1 MDDKSKI
8 EKVSKIKIIKEF
20 LSDKRNKAIVK
31 LGAYFIFFFVI
42 ILFIRLSNKEKNV
55 MSNSDIDLPPTITDG
70 IKNLK
75 QKSNFRYKLNYS
87 IVINNIENNIS
98 FDYDFE
104 NSVYK
109 ISNFKGENL
118 YNELL
123 LVSGEYFKDEYGWY
137 YVTESNKN
145 YMNYYLFDDLKLFSP
160 DNIYNYLLK
169 SNYQFKKED
178 LNNNIMINSII
189 SVEDFSLLNNNII
202 EDKGDIIIETTTN
215 NDGEESIML
224 NLTNYYKNID
234 NLNSYIVNI
243 EIN

>member
-1 MDDKSKI
+1 MDDKNKV
-8 EKVSKIKIIKEF
+8 EKVSKIKVIKEF

-31 LGAYFIFFFVI
+31 LCAYFIFFFVI
-42 ILFIRLSNKEKNV
+42 ILFIRLSDKGKN
-55 MSNSDIDLPPTITDG
+55 MIDNNDIDLPPTITNG
-70 IKNLK
+70 IKDLK
-75 QKSNFRYKLNYS
+75 QKSNFKYKLNYS
-87 IVINNIENNIS
+87 IVINNIENKII

-104 NSVYK
+104 NNVYK

-118 YNELL
+118 NNELL
-123 LVSGEYFKDEYGWY
+123 LVSSEYYKDEYGWY
-137 YVTESNKN
+137 YMMESNKI

-178 LNNNIMINSII
+178 LNNNIIINSII

-202 EDKGDIIIETTTN
+202 EDKDDIIIETTTN
-215 NDGEESIML
+215 IDGEESIMF

-234 NLNSYIVNI
+234 NLNSYIIYI